1 MVEPYLSG
9 FARSVIEATHRAAS
23 GLDRPTGDVALAW
36 VRDYP
41 GISSALVGPRTARQL
56 DTLLEYTATLP
67 APIREVL
74 SEVAQ

>member
-1 MVEPYLSG
+1 MDSKQCGRSGLYLS
-9 FARSVIEATHRAAS
+9 SI
-23 GLDRPTGDVALAW
+23 GLGTLTW